1 MKVRKLKI
9 ICDNVMDTLK
19 EKTPKVIKK
28 DKYIKLITEDSFV
41 SSYLFELKKIAK
53 KHGIEDI
60 NKMEMFYQ
68 CDENYSAEDDSGI
81 YTVVQVDY
89 ELSDKELEKIYN
101 RRFEN
106 RLWKIIYEE
115 FTNLGYKRVGF
126 DSRDFKE
133 FDDTSVYKMYKNK
146 EFDRLLKY
154 YSLKFKKN
162 LKG

>member
-1 MKVRKLKI
+1 MTVEKLKT
-9 ICDNVMDTLK
+9 ICDNAITNIK

-28 DKYIKLITEDSFV
+28 NKYIELITEDSLV

-53 KHGIEDI
+53 EYGIEDV
-60 NKMEMFYQ
+60 NQMEIFYQ
-68 CDENYSAEDDSGI
+68 CDENYGTEDDSGI

-89 ELSDKELEKIYN
+89 ELSDKELEQIYN

-106 RLWKIIYEE
+106 RLWKMIYAE
-115 FTNLGYKRVGF
+115 FIELGYKRAGY

-154 YSLKFKKN
+154 YSLKFKKIE
-162 LKG
+162 G